1 MEALIA
7 RAVRPL
13 ALSQASLPF
22 IYVVSLAL
30 SAIVIPMGSAI
41 SPIGVAYA
49 QGVFAIVGPDAVSH
63 DENST
68 AVVAAYTVTGAQ
80 LNAAVTWNVGGVDAR
95 RLRINSA
102 GELRFT
108 SARNFEK
115 PNDGNRNNIYEIELS
130 ASAGS
135 SYVYFDV
142 AVTIRDVNEPP
153 QFKAESARLSIVE
166 NAPDNRKVGAALAA
180 TDVDDGDDWTF
191 SLSGGDTT
199 LFRIE
204 PTTGQIRVRPGA
216 LLDHETDPDYA
227 ITAVV
232 TDTGG
237 LSDSIPISISVLDG
251 DDPGVVSFA
260 ATHSHVGAPMAASLS
275 DDDGVIGII
284 RWRWSRAQ
292 SPDDSFQQIQGA
304 LSDSYTPTQGDG
316 GYVLRAA
323 ATYTDSYDS
332 NKTADAVTGAVLF
345 ESPPEFNEGMA
356 AIRRI
361 ADAAVGGTEVGAP
374 VTATDP
380 QGDSLSYSL
389 SGTDADNFAINV
401 GTGQISVAVGKML
414 SMTGQATHSVTVS
427 VTDGKNGAG
436 EPDTT
441 ADDVILVTINVV
453 KVNQPP
459 AFSAE
464 TVNRTVQEKAA
475 SGTSVGQPVL
485 ATDSDNDVLT
495 YSLSGNDSALFVI
508 DASTARITVGA
519 EPLASAATHSEY
531 SLTVTATDPGNL
543 SDTVN
548 VSIAVTSLPEPL
560 EVAGPAAVDYAE
572 NSSRAVATYT
582 AAGPESVAW
591 SVGGTDARRFAISS
605 TGVLTFKTSPDFEL
619 PRDANQNNI
628 YEITVSV
635 SDGNL
640 TAEVDVTVTV
650 TNVNEAPTIA
660 GLTTVDYAENSSSAV
675 ATYTAANPE
684 SDDSIT
690 WSVSGTD
697 ARRFVISS
705 AGALTFK
712 TSPDF
717 ELPRDANQN
726 NIYEITVSASDGNLS
741 AAVDVTVTVT
751 NVNEAPTVTGPAAVD
766 YAENA
771 TGAVATYTAANP
783 ESDDSITWSVSGT
796 DARRFVINST
806 GALSFK
812 RSPDFELPRDANQN
826 NVYEIT
832 ITASDGNLSA
842 EVDVTVT
849 VTNVNEAPTVTGPAA
864 VDFAE
869 NSSRAVAT
877 YTAAGPESDDS
888 ITWSVSGTDARR
900 FTINSTGALSFKR
913 SPDFELPRDANQDN
927 IYEITITA
935 SDGNLSA
942 VVDVT
947 VTVTNVNEAP
957 TIAGLTTVDYA
968 ENSTSSVA
976 TYTAANPESDDS
988 ITWSVGGTDA
998 RRFVISSAGVL
1009 TFKTSP
1015 DFELPRDANQNN
1027 IYEITVSVSDG
1038 NLSAAVDVTVTVTNV
1053 NEAPKVTG
1061 PAAVDYAE
1069 NSSSAV
1075 ATYTAANPES
1085 DDSITWS
1092 VGGTDA
1098 RRFVISSAGALTFK
1112 ASPDFELPRDAN
1124 QNNIYE
1130 ITVSARDGNLTAVVD
1145 VTVTVTN
1152 VNEAPTIAGLT
1163 TIGYAENATGAV
1175 ATYTAANTE
1184 DDAPIVWAVGGTDAR
1199 RFTINST
1206 GVLTFKASP
1215 DFELPRDANQ
1225 NNIYEITI
1233 TASDGNL
1240 SAAVDVTVT
1249 VTNVNEA
1256 PTIAGLTTVDYA
1268 ENSTSSV
1275 ATYTAAD
1282 SESDDS
1288 ITWSVSGT
1296 DARRFTINSTGV
1308 LTFKA
1313 SPDFELPRDA
1323 NQNNIYEIT
1332 ITASDGNL
1340 SAAVDVTVTVTN
1352 VNEAPTIAGLTTVDY
1367 AENSTS
1373 SVATYTAANPESDA
1387 PIVWAVGGT
1396 DARRF
1401 AISST
1406 GVLTFKTPSDFEL
1419 PRDANQDNIYEIT
1432 ITASDGNLSAAVDVT
1447 VTVTNVNEAPTI
1459 AGLTTIGYAENA
1471 TGAVAAYAAADPESD
1486 DSITW
1491 SVSGTDARRF
1501 AISSTG
1507 VLTFKASPDFELPR
1521 DANQNNIYEIT
1532 IAATDGSLSA
1542 SLDVVVTVTDI
1553 NEAATITGPASPN
1566 YAENGTALVA
1576 EYLAAG
1582 LEVDDSIVWTMGGT
1596 DASHFAISSAGVLTF
1611 KASPDFELPRDA
1623 NQDNIYEITITA
1635 SDGNLSAAVDVT
1647 VTVTNVNEAPRIAGL
1662 TTVDYAENSTS
1673 SVATYTAANPESDDS
1688 ITWSVSG
1695 TDARRFVINST
1706 GALSFKRSPDF
1717 ELPRDANQNNIYEIT
1732 ITASD
1737 GSLSASLEVSVTVTN
1752 INEAATITGPASPNY
1767 AENGTALVAE
1777 YLAAGLEVD
1786 DPIVWTVGGT
1796 DASHFAIS
1804 EEGGLSFKAPPDY
1817 ESPGDANQNNVYEIT
1832 IAATDGSLS
1841 ASLDVVVTVTDI
1853 NEAATITGP
1862 ASPNY
1867 AENGTALVAEYSAAG
1882 LEVDDPIVWTVGG
1895 TDASHFAISEEGGL
1909 SFKLPPD
1916 YESPGDA
1923 NQNNVYE
1930 ITIAATDGSLS
1941 ASLDVVVTVTDINE
1955 AATITGPASPNYAE
1969 NGTALVA
1976 EYLAAGLEVDD
1987 PIVWTVGGT
1996 DASHFAI
2003 SEEGVLTFKASPD
2016 FELPRDANQNNIY
2029 EITITASV
2037 GSLSASLD
2045 VVVTV
2050 TNINEAPTIAGLT
2063 TVGYAENATGA
2074 VATYTAVDPES
2085 GDPVSWTVGGADA
2098 LRLAVNEQGVL
2109 SFKTPPNFE
2118 LPSDANQDNTY
2129 EIEINV
2135 SDGYLSV
2142 AHHVSVAVVNAN
2154 DAPSFPLEQ
2163 LAVFIPEN
2171 SCPGAHAILR
2181 GIPGNE
2187 GARIDEDGDPLIFAL
2202 SGADAAAF
2210 VIHPPT
2216 GYVTLGPGVALNHES
2231 AKGAYVLRVSVSD
2244 GRDADG
2250 NAEATP
2256 VPDDFL
2262 ELVASVMGV
2271 DEPPVFVESTLQRD
2285 RCGRPDGYL
2294 PVQLRREVT
2303 RGSPVSAPAGQPIVA
2318 IDPEGGA
2325 VAYKMETGIVPAPF
2339 VIDPVSGRIRVSGDF
2354 DFSSRRRVYTVRVT
2368 ASDGAQ
2374 ETAIETRISIISAPA
2389 PTPTPTPRPTPTPE
2403 PSKPEPIAEKTEK
2416 LPSRSGGGDTQAK
2429 TDPVDS
2435 NTISAEPTRFPPWIA
2450 RQEFVQV
2457 AGAIPVQSLARA
2469 AARSDMGNVSLSAP
2483 PGALSTP
2490 YQVRLRES
2498 GNLCADAGQP
2508 LGATMRLCVAVE
2520 LFDAVGDQL
2529 APVRFNRPVSL
2540 EFVVHPTAVAATGI
2554 GRTMTQD
2561 AAGGSLDIMSRPETM
2576 KEWRQLDF
2584 GASDAGDG
2592 ARILATSILEPGR
2605 FMVVSQPPRPV
2616 GLVQTP
2622 EPRVA
2627 DSAQRMAIVDENKT
2641 PATQQPDIMPS
2652 LFVRPAPIRPSPTM
2666 ISISP
2671 PQRGSAAGIPALL
2684 VAIFLDVTLVLMT
2697 ASVLYRIT
2705 RPRS

>member
-1 MEALIA
+1 M
-7 RAVRPL
+7 
-13 ALSQASLPF
+13 
-22 IYVVSLAL
+22 
-30 SAIVIPMGSAI
+30 
-41 SPIGVAYA
+41 
-49 QGVFAIVGPDAVSH
+49 
-63 DENST
+63 
-68 AVVAAYTVTGAQ
+68 
-80 LNAAVTWNVGGVDAR
+80 
-95 RLRINSA
+95 
-102 GELRFT
+102 
-108 SARNFEK
+108 
-115 PNDGNRNNIYEIELS
+115 
-130 ASAGS
+130 
-135 SYVYFDV
+135 
-142 AVTIRDVNEPP
+142 
-153 QFKAESARLSIVE
+153 
-166 NAPDNRKVGAALAA
+166 
-180 TDVDDGDDWTF
+180 
-191 SLSGGDTT
+191 
-199 LFRIE
+199 
-204 PTTGQIRVRPGA
+204 
-216 LLDHETDPDYA
+216 
-227 ITAVV
+227 
-232 TDTGG
+232 
-237 LSDSIPISISVLDG
+237 
-251 DDPGVVSFA
+251 
-260 ATHSHVGAPMAASLS
+260 
-275 DDDGVIGII
+275 
-284 RWRWSRAQ
+284 
-292 SPDDSFQQIQGA
+292 
-304 LSDSYTPTQGDG
+304 
-316 GYVLRAA
+316 
-323 ATYTDSYDS
+323 
-332 NKTADAVTGAVLF
+332 
-345 ESPPEFNEGMA
+345 
-356 AIRRI
+356 
-361 ADAAVGGTEVGAP
+361 
-374 VTATDP
+374 
-380 QGDSLSYSL
+380 
-389 SGTDADNFAINV
+389 
-401 GTGQISVAVGKML
+401 
-414 SMTGQATHSVTVS
+414 
-427 VTDGKNGAG
+427 
-436 EPDTT
+436 
-441 ADDVILVTINVV
+441 
-453 KVNQPP
+453 
-459 AFSAE
+459 
-464 TVNRTVQEKAA
+464 
-475 SGTSVGQPVL
+475 
-485 ATDSDNDVLT
+485 
-495 YSLSGNDSALFVI
+495 
-508 DASTARITVGA
+508 
-519 EPLASAATHSEY
+519 
-531 SLTVTATDPGNL
+531 
-543 SDTVN
+543 
-548 VSIAVTSLPEPL
+548 
-560 EVAGPAAVDYAE
+560 
-572 NSSRAVATYT
+572 
-582 AAGPESVAW
+582 
-591 SVGGTDARRFAISS
+591 
-605 TGVLTFKTSPDFEL
+605 
-619 PRDANQNNI
+619 
-628 YEITVSV
+628 
-635 SDGNL
+635 
-640 TAEVDVTVTV
+640 TV
-650 TNVNEAPTIA
+650 TNVNEAP
-660 GLTTVDYAENSSSAV
+660 
-675 ATYTAANPE
+675 
-684 SDDSIT
+684 
-690 WSVSGTD
+690 
-697 ARRFVISS
+697 
-705 AGALTFK
+705 K
-712 TSPDF
+712 
-717 ELPRDANQN
+717 
-726 NIYEITVSASDGNLS
+726 
-741 AAVDVTVTVT
+741 
-751 NVNEAPTVTGPAAVD
+751 VTGPAAVD

-783 ESDDSITWSVSGT
+783 ED
-796 DARRFVINST
+796 
-806 GALSFK
+806 
-812 RSPDFELPRDANQN
+812 
-826 NVYEIT
+826 
-832 ITASDGNLSA
+832 
-842 EVDVTVT
+842 
-849 VTNVNEAPTVTGPAA
+849 
-864 VDFAE
+864 
-869 NSSRAVAT
+869 
-877 YTAAGPESDDS
+877 
-888 ITWSVSGTDARR
+888 
-900 FTINSTGALSFKR
+900 
-913 SPDFELPRDANQDN
+913 
-927 IYEITITA
+927 
-935 SDGNLSA
+935 
-942 VVDVT
+942 
-947 VTVTNVNEAP
+947 
-957 TIAGLTTVDYA
+957 
-968 ENSTSSVA
+968 
-976 TYTAANPESDDS
+976 
-988 ITWSVGGTDA
+988 
-998 RRFVISSAGVL
+998 
-1009 TFKTSP
+1009 
-1015 DFELPRDANQNN
+1015 
-1027 IYEITVSVSDG
+1027 
-1038 NLSAAVDVTVTVTNV
+1038 
-1053 NEAPKVTG
+1053 
-1061 PAAVDYAE
+1061 
-1069 NSSSAV
+1069 
-1075 ATYTAANPES
+1075 
-1085 DDSITWS
+1085 
-1092 VGGTDA
+1092 
-1098 RRFVISSAGALTFK
+1098 
-1112 ASPDFELPRDAN
+1112 
-1124 QNNIYE
+1124 
-1130 ITVSARDGNLTAVVD
+1130 
-1145 VTVTVTN
+1145 
-1152 VNEAPTIAGLT
+1152 
-1163 TIGYAENATGAV
+1163 
-1175 ATYTAANTE
+1175 
-1184 DDAPIVWAVGGTDAR
+1184 
-1199 RFTINST
+1199 
-1206 GVLTFKASP
+1206 
-1215 DFELPRDANQ
+1215 
-1225 NNIYEITI
+1225 
-1233 TASDGNL
+1233 
-1240 SAAVDVTVT
+1240 
-1249 VTNVNEA
+1249 
-1256 PTIAGLTTVDYA
+1256 
-1268 ENSTSSV
+1268 
-1275 ATYTAAD
+1275 
-1282 SESDDS
+1282 
-1288 ITWSVSGT
+1288 
-1296 DARRFTINSTGV
+1296 
-1308 LTFKA
+1308 
-1313 SPDFELPRDA
+1313 
-1323 NQNNIYEIT
+1323 
-1332 ITASDGNL
+1332 
-1340 SAAVDVTVTVTN
+1340 
-1352 VNEAPTIAGLTTVDY
+1352 
-1367 AENSTS
+1367 
-1373 SVATYTAANPESDA
+1373 DA

-1432 ITASDGNLSAAVDVT
+1432 ITASDGNLTAVVDVTVTVTNVNEAPTVTGPAAVDFAENATGAVATYTAVDPESDDSIAWSVSGTDARRFTISSAGVLTFKASPDFELPRDANQNNIYEITITATDGSLSASLDVLVTVTNINEAPTIAGLTTVGYAENATGAVATYTAADPESDDSITWSVSGTDARRFVISSAGDLSFKASPDFELPRDANQNNIYEITVSVSDGNLSAEVDVTVTVTNVNEAPTIAGLTTIGYAENATGAVATYTAVDPESGDSITWSVSGTDARRFVISSAGALSFKRSPDFELPRDANQNNIYEITITASDGNLSAAVDVT

-1471 TGAVAAYAAADPESD
+1471 TGAVATYTAANPESDDPIAWSVSGTDARRFTISSTGVLTFKTSPDFELPRDANQNNIYEITITATDGSLSVSLDVVVTVTDINEAATITGPASRNYAENGTALVAEYSTAGLEVDDSIVWTMGGTDASHFAISEEGVLTFKTSPDFELPRDANQNNIYEITVSASDGNLSAVVDVTVTVTNVNEAPTVTGPAAVDFAENATGAVATYTAANPESD

-1507 VLTFKASPDFELPR
+1507 VLTFKTSPDFELPRDANQNNIYEITVSARDGNLTAVVDVTVTVTNVNEAPTIAGLTTVDYAENSTSSVATYTAADSESGDPIAWSVSGTDARRFTINSTGALSFKRSPDFELPRDANQNNIYEITITASDGNLSAAVDVTVTVTNVNEAPTVTGSAAVDFAENATGAVATYTAANPESDDSITWSVSGTDARRFVISSAGALTFKASPDFELPRDANQDNIYEITITASDGNLTAEVDVTVTVTNVNEAPTVTGPAAVDFAENATGAVVAYAATDPESDDSITWSVGGTDARRFVISSAGALTFKASPDFELPR

-1532 IAATDGSLSA
+1532 ITATDGSLSA

-1566 YAENGTALVA
+1566 YAENGTALAA
-1576 EYLAAG
+1576 EYSAAG
-1582 LEVDDSIVWTMGGT
+1582 LEVDDSIVWT
-1596 DASHFAISSAGVLTF
+1596 
-1611 KASPDFELPRDA
+1611 
-1623 NQDNIYEITITA
+1623 
-1635 SDGNLSAAVDVT
+1635 
-1647 VTVTNVNEAPRIAGL
+1647 
-1662 TTVDYAENSTS
+1662 
-1673 SVATYTAANPESDDS
+1673 
-1688 ITWSVSG
+1688 
-1695 TDARRFVINST
+1695 
-1706 GALSFKRSPDF
+1706 
-1717 ELPRDANQNNIYEIT
+1717 
-1732 ITASD
+1732 
-1737 GSLSASLEVSVTVTN
+1737 
-1752 INEAATITGPASPNY
+1752 
-1767 AENGTALVAE
+1767 
-1777 YLAAGLEVD
+1777 
-1786 DPIVWTVGGT
+1786 VGGP

-1804 EEGGLSFKAPPDY
+1804 EEGGLSFKLPPDY
-1817 ESPGDANQNNVYEIT
+1817 ESPGDANENNVYEIT

-1882 LEVDDPIVWTVGG
+1882 LEVDDSIVWTMGG
-1895 TDASHFAISEEGGL
+1895 PDASHFAISEEGVL
-1909 SFKLPPD
+1909 TFKASPDFELPR
-1916 YESPGDA
+1916 DA

-2003 SEEGVLTFKASPD
+2003 SEEGGLSFKAPPDYESPG
-2016 FELPRDANQNNIY
+2016 DANENNIY
-2029 EITITASV
+2029 EITVTASV

-2045 VVVTV
+2045 VLVTV

-2098 LRLAVNEQGVL
+2098 LRLAVNQQGVL

-2435 NTISAEPTRFPPWIA
+2435 NTISADPTRFPPWIA

-2483 PGALSTP
+2483 AGALSTP

-2540 EFVVHPTAVAATGI
+2540 EFVVHPTAMAATGI